1 MPFHV
6 LGDNLLATFRNKPP
20 QTKLS
25 KLSFASQN
33 SQEGARRLTNDV
45 VNTFCVSHQH
55 DKMLRVSSSPL
66 SLAQL
71 SFLVYVILHFRHFD
85 DDSFQDKLL
94 NLDDHLVA
102 ACTNQQTGSLQL

>member
-45 VNTFCVSHQH
+45 VNTFSVSHQH
-55 DKMLRVSSSPL
+55 DKMLRVSSS
-66 SLAQL
+66 
-71 SFLVYVILHFRHFD
+71 SFFSAPYFSHFD
-85 DDSFQDKLL
+85 DDFF
-94 NLDDHLVA
+94 
-102 ACTNQQTGSLQL
+102 